1 MAKDRRDPGG
11 FTGNYMT
18 KFKLQFFISNLIVA
32 ACLSITAQA
41 QIQLDRPK
49 TEPPLDNP
57 YTLSVPREQILDNV
71 REVLRACGIKIDEV
85 KSKPR
90 EGKLITLPVV
100 FSRGVTTRTDLEY
113 LAEMPASDVRNWTQG
128 RFFLEISALPLDQ
141 KRSQLFVSSHIQGRI
156 ADVTGSGEWI
166 EGQSN
171 GRLEDEVLRGLVS
184 KILGIDLSIKKGAN
198 PRRILNCEY

>member
-1 MAKDRRDPGG
+1 VETQPGG
-11 FTGNYMT
+11 FTGNFM
-18 KFKLQFFISNLIVA
+18 KKLKLHVFFSTLMA
-32 ACLSITAQA
+32 AICLSVTAQA
-41 QIQLDRPK
+41 QIQFDRPK

-57 YTLSVPREQILDNV
+57 YTMSAPREQILDNV

-90 EGKLITLPVV
+90 EGKLVTLPIVY
-100 FSRGVTTRTDLEY
+100 SRGVTTRTDLEY

-128 RFFLEISALPLDQ
+128 RYFLEITALPLDQ
-141 KRSQLFVSSHIQGRI
+141 QRSQLFVSGHIQGRV
-156 ADVTGSGEWI
+156 AEVTGVGEWI

-184 KILGIDLSIKKGAN
+184 KILGIDLSIKKGSN